1 MGLIDSIARVC
12 VISIPMR
19 MVQGACARVDHDR
32 RPTHSQDR
40 ARDRAW
46 RDDHQVH
53 LQAAQAL
60 ATATRGLSSVGVTR
74 CSVWHSLT
82 HSFNIFECAFDR
94 TFDRTLR
101 NGVHLCT
108 YAQLVTRLLDENLMG
123 RQVLGAIGIS
133 LVSERHCLLAQEGP
147 VCLNQLGSNRLGSSR
162 RM

>member
-82 HSFNIFECAFDR
+82 HYLRMRIRSDIRSDI
-94 TFDRTLR
+94 R